1 MLPELPLTKDLPLLT
16 YFETKYVPHQ
26 VNLSPHATEQ
36 YRISIRLLNKFH
48 SSPVKI
54 ADLEPS
60 LIARFMKWLK
70 GLGRTERTVNN
81 KRQAFIT
88 LWKHAATINQ
98 LIDAPPRIP
107 KLEEPKRLP
116 QAWDVDQVK
125 RIVESAR
132 HSPVIRDWTP
142 AHWEALVLVIYIPS
156 HRGNPAGDARLSR
169 PRGWYDPAVGDVDET
184 ETGNPAPTAPRHTR
198 GLAETSAF
206 EIRPTV
212 PLAAADA
219 GNLAGVPCD
228 SVGSG
233 IARRPEGSVSQVAAH
248 FLHLRLRTSGRT
260 CCQRA
265 GRACDQYDCVLS
277 RSSLASQAAE
287 ATQCDRCSTAAEIS
301 GPRSGTAGECV
312 LPDRPWF
319 RSPAR
324 AGERRFLGSVS
335 REAAW
340 AVGVSLPSFL
350 WQPSAVGG
358 AA

>member
-16 YFETKYVPHQ
+16 YFETNYVPHQ

-142 AHWEALVLVIYIPS
+142 AHWEALVLVIYDTS
-156 HRGNPAGDARLSR
+156 HRIGAILQATRDCLDLDAGTILLSATWTKQKQEILHQLHPDTLEALRKLPRSKSGLLFPWPLRMRAIWPAFRAIL
-169 PRGWYDPAVGDVDET
+169 
-184 ETGNPAPTAPRHTR
+184 
-198 GLAETSAF
+198 
-206 EIRPTV
+206 
-212 PLAAADA
+212 LAA
-219 GNLAGVPCD
+219 GL
-228 SVGSG
+228 
-233 IARRPEGSVSQVAAH
+233 
-248 FLHLRLRTSGRT
+248 
-260 CCQRA
+260 RA
-265 GRACDQYDCVLS
+265 GRKDLFHKLRRTSYTYVYALLGEHAAKEQAGHATNMT
-277 RSSLASQAAE
+277 ASYLDPHLLRKLQKRPSVI
-287 ATQCDRCSTAAEIS
+287 D
-301 GPRSGTAGECV
+301 V
-312 LPDRPWF
+312 LPRPK
-319 RSPAR
+319 
-324 AGERRFLGSVS
+324 
-335 REAAW
+335 
-340 AVGVSLPSFL
+340 
-350 WQPSAVGG
+350 
-358 AA
+358 